1 MAFRRGAVGGRM
13 GMQSMTTDFI
23 NSGRWR
29 RQSVFARVLEAFE
42 GLMGL
47 LSSVKL
53 ISPRLK
59 SEEAHGSL
67 EARARGC
74 SGLNGVK
81 LPSPSAPC
89 DLLSCRRYCR
99 TATATEARLKMI
111 LIIAR
116 TMVNVDESWPAAESD
131 PVA

>member
-1 MAFRRGAVGGRM
+1 M
-13 GMQSMTTDFI
+13 GMQSITTTDSI
-23 NSGRWR
+23 NSGCWR

-53 ISPRLK
+53 ISPCLK

-81 LPSPSAPC
+81 MPFPSAPC
-89 DLLSCRRYCR
+89 DLRSCRRYCR
-99 TATATEARLKMI
+99 TATTTEARLKMI